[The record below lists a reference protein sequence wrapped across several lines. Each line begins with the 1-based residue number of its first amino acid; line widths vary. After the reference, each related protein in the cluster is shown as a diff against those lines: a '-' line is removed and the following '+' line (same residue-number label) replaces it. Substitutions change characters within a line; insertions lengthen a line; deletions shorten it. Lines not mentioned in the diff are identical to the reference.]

1 MFYCILQKH
10 KCILSEQNFHI
21 AADHA
26 VLHSSCPVESQSLL
40 DTLWFWLYAVLIV
53 DSTTCFPAV
62 CNFSTQKL
70 TNMRIMKE
78 NMRTGNLP
86 ANMKKNRVLQI
97 IPCKLD
103 EGFR

>member
-40 DTLWFWLYAVLIV
+40 DTL
-53 DSTTCFPAV
+53 
-62 CNFSTQKL
+62 
-70 TNMRIMKE
+70 
-78 NMRTGNLP
+78 
-86 ANMKKNRVLQI
+86 
-97 IPCKLD
+97 
-103 EGFR
+103 